1 MKVDMEKLT
10 FWTNRQNVCIQFF
23 KSQRVS
29 MTVQIEKMTLHSW
42 SPMVFIFFFIFQS
55 VSVFHPSYT
64 RLTWALAYFSS
75 RTFLPSLSSRS
86 VLTKRCSTTWFE
98 GTVTGF
104 FVLCKRKKY
113 LLKYKICVLRSP
125 SALVFLLVLWTS
137 MPMNFAF
144 CSVQCSLAITCDYF
158 SIVLN
163 IFYRQMQG
171 KKHFEL

>member
-1 MKVDMEKLT
+1 MKVVMEKLT

-42 SPMVFIFFFIFQS
+42 SPMVFIFFFIFQL

-125 SALVFLLVLWTS
+125 SALVFLLVFFFTFLWTLL
-137 MPMNFAF
+137 FL
-144 CSVQCSLAITCDYF
+144 VQCSLAITCDYF

-163 IFYRQMQG
+163 IFYWQMQG
-171 KKHFEL
+171 RKHF

>member
-1 MKVDMEKLT
+1 MKVVMEKLT

-23 KSQRVS
+23 KSQRVF

-42 SPMVFIFFFIFQS
+42 SPMVFIFFFIFQL

-104 FVLCKRKKY
+104 FVPCKRKKI
-113 LLKYKICVLRSP
+113 LVKIQNMRFTFPISVGFFTC
-125 SALVFLLVLWTS
+125 F
-137 MPMNFAF
+137 MNVNA
-144 CSVQCSLAITCDYF
+144 Y
-158 SIVLN
+158 
-163 IFYRQMQG
+163 
-171 KKHFEL
+171 ELCFFFGTV

>member
-1 MKVDMEKLT
+1 M

-42 SPMVFIFFFIFQS
+42 SPMVFIFFFIFQL

-64 RLTWALAYFSS
+64 RLTWALAYFYS

-86 VLTKRCSTTWFE
+86 VLTKRCSMTWLE

-125 SALVFLLVLWTS
+125 SALVFLLVFFFFTFLWTLL
-137 MPMNFAF
+137 FLL
-144 CSVQCSLAITCDYF
+144 QCSLAITCDYF

-163 IFYRQMQG
+163 IFYWQMQG
-171 KKHFEL
+171 RKHF

>member
-1 MKVDMEKLT
+1 MKVVIEKLT

-42 SPMVFIFFFIFQS
+42 SPMVFIFFFIFQL

-86 VLTKRCSTTWFE
+86 VLTKRCSMTRFE

-125 SALVFLLVLWTS
+125 SALVFLLVFFFTFLWTLL
-137 MPMNFAF
+137 FL
-144 CSVQCSLAITCDYF
+144 VQCSLTITCDYF

-163 IFYRQMQG
+163 IFYWQMQG
-171 KKHFEL
+171 RKHF

>member
-1 MKVDMEKLT
+1 M

-42 SPMVFIFFFIFQS
+42 SPMVFIFFFIFQL

-64 RLTWALAYFSS
+64 RLTWALAYFYS

-86 VLTKRCSTTWFE
+86 VLTKRCSMTWLE

-125 SALVFLLVLWTS
+125 SALVFLLVFFFTFLWTLL
-137 MPMNFAF
+137 FLLL
-144 CSVQCSLAITCDYF
+144 CSLAITCDYF

-163 IFYRQMQG
+163 IFYWQMQG
-171 KKHFEL
+171 RKHF

>member
-1 MKVDMEKLT
+1 MKVVMEKLT
-10 FWTNRQNVCIQFF
+10 FWTSRQNVCIQFF

-42 SPMVFIFFFIFQS
+42 SPMVFIFFFIFQF

-113 LLKYKICVLRSP
+113 LLNTKYAFYVPHQRWFFYLFYEHQC
-125 SALVFLLVLWTS
+125 LWTLL
-137 MPMNFAF
+137 FF
-144 CSVQCSLAITCDYF
+144 RYSV
-158 SIVLN
+158 V
-163 IFYRQMQG
+163 
-171 KKHFEL
+171 